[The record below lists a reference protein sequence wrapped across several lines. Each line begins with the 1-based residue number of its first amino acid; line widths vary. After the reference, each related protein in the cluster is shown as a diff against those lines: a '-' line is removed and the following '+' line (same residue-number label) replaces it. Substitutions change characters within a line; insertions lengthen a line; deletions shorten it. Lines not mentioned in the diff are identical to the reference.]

1 MISFQFPIKVMTE
14 IDKKLKRNYFK
25 LVIITKYMVDK

>member
-14 IDKKLKRNYFK
+14 TDKKLKRGYFK
-25 LVIITKYMVDK
+25 LVIITKYMVN